1 VHRVGG
7 RDARGV
13 GRMGVAVLVLTT
25 FYRLDGDEQERVQSG
40 CGIWCCW
47 DFNDWLENINRG
59 EEKGHQ

>member
-1 VHRVGG
+1 
-7 RDARGV
+7 
-13 GRMGVAVLVLTT
+13 MGVAVLVLTT

>member
-1 VHRVGG
+1 VRRVGG

-13 GRMGVAVLVLTT
+13 GRMGVAVLILTT
-25 FYRLDGDEQERVQSG
+25 FYWLDGDEQERVQSG
-40 CGIWCCW
+40 CSIWCCW